1 MASSNNAKG
10 GKGGPLEEF
19 TTRPRPRI
27 AIGVHDLA
35 VTRRFYEDTLGCRV
49 LDERG
54 DGLTI
59 DFFGCELD
67 ARLVARDGAPVP
79 QSLPRFGLVMAWE
92 DWHRAVDHLNYIGVR
107 YLEAPRFEAR
117 GSADERAEFCIADPS
132 GNCLG
137 FAAWRDARR
146 GLLKS

>member
-1 MASSNNAKG
+1 MDNKP

-19 TTRPRPRI
+19 TSQPRPCI
-27 AIGVHDLA
+27 AIAAHDLA

-49 LDERG
+49 VDERPT
-54 DGLTI
+54 GLTI

-67 ARLVARDGAPVP
+67 VRLVARDSAQVLH
-79 QSLPRFGLVMAWE
+79 SLPRFGLVMGWE

-117 GSADERAEFCIADPS
+117 GTPDERAEFCIADPG

-137 FAAWRDARR
+137 FVAWRVKRI
-146 GLLKS
+146 

>member
-1 MASSNNAKG
+1 MDNKP

-19 TTRPRPRI
+19 TSQPRPCI
-27 AIGVHDLA
+27 AIAVHDLA

-49 LDERG
+49 VDERAT
-54 DGLTI
+54 GLTI

-67 ARLVARDGAPVP
+67 ARLVARDGA
-79 QSLPRFGLVMAWE
+79 QATQLLPRFGLVMGWE

-107 YLEAPRFEAR
+107 YLEAPRFDAR
-117 GSADERAEFCIADPS
+117 GTPDERAEFCIADPS

-137 FAAWRDARR
+137 FAAWRV
-146 GLLKS
+146 KKI